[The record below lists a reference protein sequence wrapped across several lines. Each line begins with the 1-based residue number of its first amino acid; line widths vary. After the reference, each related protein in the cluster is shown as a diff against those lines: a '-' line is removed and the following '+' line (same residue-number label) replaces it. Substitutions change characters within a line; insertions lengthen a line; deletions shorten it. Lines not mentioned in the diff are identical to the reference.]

1 MTSSKKRGKDRIRE
15 TPREYGP
22 PRRISAT
29 EASRSFSELLNR
41 AKYRGESFIIERG
54 GETICEIRPAAPTRF
69 TGRDL
74 VSLLSSLP
82 PVDAGYLE
90 SVESAIEN
98 QPKLPGSPWER

>member
-1 MTSSKKRGKDRIRE
+1 MTAGKKRVTDRVRE
-15 TPREYGP
+15 TPRDYGP
-22 PRRISAT
+22 PRKISAT

-54 GETICEIRPAAPTRF
+54 GEPICEIRPAAPTRF

-98 QPKLPGSPWER
+98 QPRLPGSPWER

>member
-1 MTSSKKRGKDRIRE
+1 MARKKRVTDRVRE
-15 TPREYGP
+15 TPRDYGP
-22 PRRISAT
+22 PRKISAT

-54 GETICEIRPAAPTRF
+54 GEPICEIGPAAPTRF

-82 PVDAGYLE
+82 SVDAGYLE

-98 QPKLPGSPWER
+98 QPRLPGSPWGR